1 MAALLQ
7 GFNEISL
14 TVPPLKTVM
23 TVTETAIRFNK
34 ATAEALDYPAY
45 VKVLINER
53 TRRVAITPCEKGD
66 VNAVKFSRP
75 EGKQTTSVSVKTPIV
90 LESVLRYFPL
100 DKAPEGEVAYKS
112 VEGTD
117 YPREKA
123 VIFAVDD
130 AVAGTMK
137 HRGRRKA
144 SAGSD
149 AEATAE
155 AQEA

>member
-7 GFNEISL
+7 GFSEINL

-45 VKVLINER
+45 AKVLINER
-53 TRRVAITPCEKGD
+53 TRRIAVTPCEKD
-66 VNAVKFSRP
+66 DPNAVKFSKP
-75 EGKQTTSVSVKTPIV
+75 EGKQTTSVSIKTPLV
-90 LESVLRYFPL
+90 LEAVLRYFPL
-100 DKAPEGEVAYKS
+100 DKAPEGEVSYKS
-112 VEGTD
+112 VEGND

-123 VIFAVDD
+123 VIFAVDE

-144 SAGSD
+144 SAAED
-149 AEATAE
+149 ASTEE
-155 AQEA
+155 